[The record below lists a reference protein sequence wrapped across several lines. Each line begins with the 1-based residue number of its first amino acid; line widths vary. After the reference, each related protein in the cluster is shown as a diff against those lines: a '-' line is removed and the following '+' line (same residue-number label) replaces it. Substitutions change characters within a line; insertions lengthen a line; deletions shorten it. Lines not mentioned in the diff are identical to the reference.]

1 MKKFVNN
8 WYNISVYLASATA
21 LFAILLPI
29 GMVQKLLLTSV
40 SILFLHFFEEFG
52 WPGGFPYMGVKT
64 LLGSDEMDLAKWNC
78 NNLSSLF
85 GNWTFLLLV
94 YLLPIFI
101 PGVRFLTIGVFIFN
115 FAELLMHLLL
125 FNIRLKTGYNAGM
138 ISAVFGLSPIS
149 LYYFFVIF
157 HPADYLWWD
166 FVLAAV
172 YFIIIF
178 WFCFRSPLYWNLGK
192 KVGYEFTEQSAFGRF
207 DRIGNPIGE
216 APFEEG
222 QAQHGTQ
229 Q

>member
-64 LLGSDEMDLAKWNC
+64 LLGSDEIDPAQWNC

-125 FNIRLKTGYNAGM
+125 FNIRLKTVYNAGM
-138 ISAVFGLSPIS
+138 ISAVFGLAPIS

-157 HPADYLWWD
+157 QPADYLWWD
-166 FVLAAV
+166 YVLAAV

-192 KVGYEFTEQSAFGRF
+192 KAGYEFTEQSAFGF
-207 DRIGNPIGE
+207 
-216 APFEEG
+216 FKK
-222 QAQHGTQ
+222 
-229 Q
+229 

>member
-64 LLGSDEMDLAKWNC
+64 LLGSDEIDPAQWNC

-125 FNIRLKTGYNAGM
+125 FNIRLKTVYNAGM
-138 ISAVFGLSPIS
+138 ISAVFGLAPIS

-157 HPADYLWWD
+157 QPADYLWWD
-166 FVLAAV
+166 YVLAAV

-192 KVGYEFTEQSAFGRF
+192 KSGYEFTEQSAFGF
-207 DRIGNPIGE
+207 
-216 APFEEG
+216 FKK
-222 QAQHGTQ
+222 
-229 Q
+229 